1 MDRVAG
7 KIALITGAATGMGR
21 ADSRLFAQE
30 GGTVVV
36 ADRDEERGA
45 EVAREIGESASFM
58 RLDVSDEQNWIEVI
72 SRIRSSH
79 GRLEWCQL
87 VSRYNQ

>member
-21 ADSRLFAQE
+21 ADNRLFAQE
-30 GGTVVV
+30 GGIVIV

-45 EVAREIGESASFM
+45 ILPGIGKKGGCK
-58 RLDVSDEQNWIEVI
+58 RLAGPDAKPE
-72 SRIRSSH
+72 RT
-79 GRLEWCQL
+79 L
-87 VSRYNQ
+87 